1 MSGAGESG
9 KGWPRAAGLFLLTL
23 AVSVTGPGVLVAVPL
38 ILLALFRPSNRPG
51 LLLAAA
57 FAAVLV
63 AGGATNSGIWWIE
76 RGWAVVVGGW
86 FVALTLRWP
95 GLGFFSRALGAVV
108 GSYAASG
115 ALFAVR
121 PRAWPIVD
129 WMITER
135 IRGSVASALSLVR
148 SAGGPDA
155 VPPEL
160 ADAVYRTVEI
170 QGVVFPAL
178 LGLAS
183 LGALGVAWW
192 IYVRLATG
200 GDQGLAP
207 LVHFR
212 FHDQLV
218 WLFIVGLVLVLAGSS
233 GTLERAGTNA
243 VVFMG
248 ALYAL
253 RGAAVLIFV
262 SGGLSL
268 AGSAL
273 LALALLFVA
282 PVLLAGAMLVGL
294 GDTWFDLRA
303 RAEDPA
309 RP

>member
-1 MSGAGESG
+1 
-9 KGWPRAAGLFLLTL
+9 
-23 AVSVTGPGVLVAVPL
+23 
-38 ILLALFRPSNRPG
+38 
-51 LLLAAA
+51 
-57 FAAVLV
+57 
-63 AGGATNSGIWWIE
+63 
-76 RGWAVVVGGW
+76 
-86 FVALTLRWP
+86 
-95 GLGFFSRALGAVV
+95 
-108 GSYAASG
+108 
-115 ALFAVR
+115 
-121 PRAWPIVD
+121 
-129 WMITER
+129 
-135 IRGSVASALSLVR
+135 ALSLVR
-148 SAGGPDA
+148 NAGGPDA

-170 QGVVFPAL
+170 QGIVFPAL

-207 LVHFR
+207 LAHFR

-262 SGGLSL
+262 TGGLSL